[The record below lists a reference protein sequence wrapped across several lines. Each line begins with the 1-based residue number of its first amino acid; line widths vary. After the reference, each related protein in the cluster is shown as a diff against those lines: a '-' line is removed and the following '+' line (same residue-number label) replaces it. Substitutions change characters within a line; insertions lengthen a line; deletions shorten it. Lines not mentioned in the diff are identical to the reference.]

1 MQSRPHS
8 RRITR
13 GFTLVELLV
22 VIGIIALLIAI
33 LMPSLSRARTQSQRV
48 ACMSN
53 LRQLGAAFV
62 MYTNANRGAFP
73 RPAVNALFED
83 WIYWHSGR
91 NLDESR
97 LVPYLSGGNKFNP
110 EFFRCPADTEWQ
122 TRAYQYSYTINEYI
136 SGYAGYNHPT
146 LRVSQVKRSSEKIL
160 LIDES
165 SATVDD
171 GCWAPQNY
179 ATDGQNL
186 LSNRHDKQAEKK
198 TDKNAGR
205 GTVLFADGHA
215 DFIERKSSFDPMWF
229 DPSR

>member
-8 RRITR
+8 RRRITR
-13 GFTLVELLV
+13 RAFTLVELLV

-62 MYTNANRGAFP
+62 MYTNANKGSFP
-73 RPAVNALFED
+73 RPAVGALFED
-83 WIYWHSGR
+83 WIYWHAGR

-110 EFFRCPADTEWQ
+110 DFFRCAGDTEWQ
-122 TRAYQYSYTINEYI
+122 NRNYKYSYTVNEFICGHYQPPLKF
-136 SGYAGYNHPT
+136 N
-146 LRVSQVKRSSEKIL
+146 QVKRPSEKIL
-160 LIDES
+160 AIDES

-179 ATDGQNL
+179 AVDGQNL

-205 GTVLFADGHA
+205 GTVLFADGHG
-215 DFIERKSSFDPMWF
+215 DFIERKNSFDPMWY
-229 DPSR
+229 DPNR

>member
-1 MQSRPHS
+1 L
-8 RRITR
+8 R

-53 LRQLGAAFV
+53 LRQLGNAFV
-62 MYTNANRGAFP
+62 MYTNANKGAFP
-73 RPAVNALFED
+73 RPAVTPRFED
-83 WIYWHSGR
+83 WIYWNGNR
-91 NLDESR
+91 DINESR
-97 LVPYLSGGNKFNP
+97 LVPYLSSGNRFNP
-110 EFFRCPADTEWQ
+110 EFFRCIADTEYQ
-122 TRAYQYSYTINEYI
+122 ARAYQYSYTVNEYI
-136 SGYAGYNHPT
+136 CGHYNNT
-146 LRVSQVKRSSEKIL
+146 LKFNQIRRPSDKIL
-160 LIDES
+160 AIDES

-179 ATDGQNL
+179 AVDGQNL

-205 GTVLFADGHA
+205 GTVLFADGHG
-215 DFIERKSSFDPMWF
+215 DFIERKNSFDPMWY